1 MPFTPFHMGPGMAV
15 KAVSGKKFS
24 LIAFGVAQIAMDTE
38 PLVRMIRGDRIV
50 HGFTHTYVGA
60 VLIGA
65 LVLPVVRPLGA
76 AILRLWNRELISSGH
91 AWLACDDT
99 ISWTA
104 ASVGVF
110 IGTFSHVLLDSL
122 MHADLEPFAPFAS
135 SNPLLHA
142 ISLVTLHSFC
152 LVTGLLGVAAW
163 IAVRYHQRSVNTRQ

>member
-1 MPFTPFHMGPGMAV
+1 MGPGMAV

-24 LIAFGVAQIAMDTE
+24 LIAFGVAQIAMDIE

-60 VLIGA
+60 ALIGA
-65 LVLPVVRPLGA
+65 LVLPLVRPLGA
-76 AILRLWNRELISSGH
+76 AILRLWNREMIASGH
-91 AWLACDDT
+91 SWLADDDS

-122 MHADLEPFAPFAS
+122 MHADLEPFAPFTS

-142 ISLVTLHSFC
+142 VSLIALHCVC
-152 LVTGLLGVAAW
+152 LATGVLGLATW
-163 IAVRYHQRSVNTRQ
+163 IAVRYHQRSVNKRL